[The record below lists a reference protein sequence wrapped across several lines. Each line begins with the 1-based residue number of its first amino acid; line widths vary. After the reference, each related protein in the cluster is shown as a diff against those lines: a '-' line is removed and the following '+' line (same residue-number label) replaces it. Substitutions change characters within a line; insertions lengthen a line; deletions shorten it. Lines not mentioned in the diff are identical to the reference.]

1 MSAKP
6 CLVLLPGLDGSGELF
21 FPLLPL
27 LEPDFDVRVVHY
39 RDEIG
44 FEDYVATAE
53 HALPTDAPVSL
64 VAESFSGPIA
74 IRLLADARFQ
84 FMPSVL
90 SATFCCSPLPW
101 LTGLGK
107 RLPARLFR
115 DNVLSRFALD
125 VFTGGRGSDAA
136 VRRKSHE
143 LLHSV
148 GPQRFHS
155 RIGLLDEID
164 LCHRVAEIDVPMLY
178 IQAEQ
183 DRIVPKRCAR
193 SIEAAARRL
202 TLARVDGPH
211 MILQS
216 RPAECASLIHKHVMQ
231 NALSSSR

>member
-115 DNVLSRFALD
+115 DNVLSRKVLD
-125 VFTGGRGSDAA
+125 LLISGRGADTA

-143 LLHSV
+143 LLRSV
-148 GPQRFHS
+148 GPERFHS
-155 RIGLLDEID
+155 RLSLLDNLD
-164 LCHRVAEIDVPMLY
+164 LCHRIADIDVPMLY
-178 IQAEQ
+178 IQARR
-183 DRIVPKRCAR
+183 DRVVPARCA
-193 SIEAAARRL
+193 SAIASSAREM

-216 RPAECASLIHKHVMQ
+216 RPAECAALIRQHVMQ
-231 NALSSSR
+231 SPLSSSR